1 MIRVRAKYHVVTSP
15 AQVRSMVRVALSPV
29 LVQAGHNAAA
39 EWQRSI
45 PHRWPGQNG
54 TPTGNTA
61 RSITVQQHGQMSVG
75 VGTNSVSGL
84 ALETGARDHLI
95 LPKRYTHGWKRRRG
109 PALLAWPA
117 ERGGAGPPG
126 AWRVRRA
133 VWHPGVSERR
143 YGYHAVEKQ
152 RSFLYNHLAAA
163 LRRIP

>member
-1 MIRVRAKYHVVTSP
+1 MGRA
-15 AQVRSMVRVALSPV
+15 ALSPV

-45 PHRWPGQNG
+45 PHEWPGQNG

-61 RSITVQQHGQMSVG
+61 RSITVQQHGHMSVG
-75 VGTNSVSGL
+75 IGTNSVSGRS
-84 ALETGARDHLI
+84 LETGARDHLI
-95 LPKRYTHGWKRRRG
+95 LPKRYYRGGKYRNRG
-109 PALLAWPA
+109 PTLLAWPP
-117 ERGGAGPPG
+117 ERGGAGPRG
-126 AWRVRRA
+126 SWRVRRA